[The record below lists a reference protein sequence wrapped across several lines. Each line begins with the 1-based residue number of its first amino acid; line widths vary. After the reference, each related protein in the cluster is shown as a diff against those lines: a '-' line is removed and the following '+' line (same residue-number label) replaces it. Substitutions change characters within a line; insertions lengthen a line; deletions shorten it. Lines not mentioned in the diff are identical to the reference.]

1 MPSLRSSRS
10 FDPSMFFSSIDWSH
24 RDIKYKQSDR
34 PIEMK
39 MISRRSLKTNNH
51 HECSPGWHP
60 VGGRGSCSLPSL
72 HHDHAPHLL
81 LHHTL
86 QHLHHLGEVSP
97 PPRSSPRPQ
106 SPTTLIPLLKHN
118 STLGVPQS
126 SKSRQNPGTSQL
138 QLLFFSST
146 KRQKHQLYCPNSRIN
161 CLTIQNS
168 MVYLL

>member
-1 MPSLRSSRS
+1 MPSLWSSRS
-10 FDPSMFFSSIDWSH
+10 LTQVCFSLLLARVTKIY
-24 RDIKYKQSDR
+24 KYKQSDK

-39 MISRRSLKTNNH
+39 MFSRRSLKTKTNSY

-97 PPRSSPRPQ
+97 PPRSTPS
-106 SPTTLIPLLKHN
+106 PLLKHN
-118 STLGVPQS
+118 STLENT
-126 SKSRQNPGTSQL
+126 SKSYFAPHNFN
-138 QLLFFSST
+138 FFSFPQPRDRSINFTARIQGST
-146 KRQKHQLYCPNSRIN
+146 AWQSRIQWYIFSEV
-161 CLTIQNS
+161 L
-168 MVYLL
+168 Y